1 MGFGGGNGFSPS
13 RTIVEDST
21 KTGNDAGQKH
31 QFTGSVEI
39 SGGPLKLNGA
49 SITGGGGG
57 TPGGSDTQ
65 FQYNNGGAF
74 GGASGL
80 IYDDA
85 NNRVGIGVA
94 DPETPLEIRSTTT
107 QQKWS
112 YDDDHEF
119 TVSVADNG
127 ETVLAVSGTTTA
139 GLGASDLVLDV
150 SKGGDIFF
158 RRSGDRLRFGIS
170 TGDTFIQ
177 TDNQN
182 SDMSFRVHPDG
193 GLGAV
198 GTEIAR
204 FDASG
209 AGALLMSGTISVP
222 GGDAPINFRDT
233 ATNIHSPGANRLA
246 LTAPKL
252 EVTGALEVLS
262 TSTQAKFS
270 YDADSFATLT
280 VADDSV
286 TTLASG
292 ESGDIKIDAAGDIFL
307 EADGGQIYM
316 GDPGGDTK
324 LKFDVQA
331 TTAFIDL
338 LQNAPIVFSLGA
350 GGASEIARFDQAT
363 DSFRLATDSPV
374 QFRDTATQINSPSA
388 NVLTLTGPTV
398 DVAGTFSLNSSNV
411 TSTAPELNLLDAS
424 TVTAPAEGVWAGVE
438 RVAVLDIGASEYS
451 VAAHTLGVTIP
462 DKAIIT
468 RAILDVGTAFTSAGT
483 PTLGLQTTG
492 NIFPEPGSAAAQID
506 FFSNLGGSSNVPF
519 ALLAAQYS
527 MDLTFSGGKLNG
539 ASTVT
544 FTVAGANP
552 LTAGAAK
559 VYIYYIMGS

>member
-21 KTGNDAGQKH
+21 KTGNDASQKH

-49 SITGGGGG
+49 SITAGGGG

-65 FQYNNGGAF
+65 IQYNNGGAF

-80 IYDDA
+80 IYDDV

-94 DPETPLEIRSTTT
+94 DPDSKIEILSTTT
-107 QQKWS
+107 QQKW
-112 YDDDHEF
+112 
-119 TVSVADNG
+119 
-127 ETVLAVSGTTTA
+127 
-139 GLGASDLVLDV
+139 
-150 SKGGDIFF
+150 
-158 RRSGDRLRFGIS
+158 
-170 TGDTFIQ
+170 
-177 TDNQN
+177 
-182 SDMSFRVHPDG
+182 
-193 GLGAV
+193 
-198 GTEIAR
+198 
-204 FDASG
+204 
-209 AGALLMSGTISVP
+209 
-222 GGDAPINFRDT
+222 
-233 ATNIHSPGANRLA
+233 
-246 LTAPKL
+246 
-252 EVTGALEVLS
+252 
-262 TSTQAKFS
+262 S

-292 ESGDIKIDAAGDIFL
+292 ESGNIVIDAAGDIFL

-331 TTAFIDL
+331 TTAYIDL
-338 LQNAPIVFSLGA
+338 LQNAPLIFRLGS

-424 TVTAPAEGVWAGVE
+424 NTVPSVGSWGSVE
-438 RVAVLDIGASEYS
+438 RIGVYDLVGGVAKPGSASGVSYTLGTLPSGSVVTNAYLDITRVFTPTNSSPAANIEIALGTTTTFSLAGAAILNEASITALAS
-451 VAAHTLGVTIP
+451 GGGGGPTFDANTTLGVLNLKDAGFGNGLATATTVKKLP
-462 DKAIIT
+462 TAENV
-468 RAILDVGTAFTSAGT
+468 ILKVTDGAGGTEGLESTSHA
-483 PTLGLQTTG
+483 
-492 NIFPEPGSAAAQID
+492 
-506 FFSNLGGSSNVPF
+506 
-519 ALLAAQYS
+519 
-527 MDLTFSGGKLNG
+527 KL
-539 ASTVT
+539 
-544 FTVAGANP
+544 
-552 LTAGAAK
+552 
-559 VYIYYIMGS
+559 YIKYVVM